1 MKSRQFRV
9 RRFLWMTG
17 ILPMILVAAALLRG
31 RGPDTALS
39 GSFTWAL
46 VTAAI
51 FTGWRYHQANPARK
65 GVACALCGDTVD
77 STGENTP

>member
-1 MKSRQFRV
+1 MQSRQFRL

-51 FTGWRYHQANPARK
+51 FTGWR
-65 GVACALCGDTVD
+65 
-77 STGENTP
+77 